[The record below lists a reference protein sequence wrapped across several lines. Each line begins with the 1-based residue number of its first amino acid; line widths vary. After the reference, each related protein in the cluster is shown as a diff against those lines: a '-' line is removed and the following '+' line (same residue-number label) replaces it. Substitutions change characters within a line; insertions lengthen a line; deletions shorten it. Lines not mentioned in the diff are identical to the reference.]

1 MVDAQRDVAPRVLD
15 ENAMPNVVSGPTSR
29 EKDDAEL
36 KRAEEVVDQDEIPAA
51 AAAAAAVA
59 TTTSSL
65 AGLSISASDTSC
77 RSHTSAADAP
87 KKSSALAARPISA
100 SDTNARSCAAAAHAP
115 MKEWKLK
122 HFELGPKLGTGMF
135 GQVFLAR
142 EKKTKFIV
150 ALKKLSKDQLLQ
162 AQVEHQLRREV
173 EIMAHLRHPNI
184 LRMYGY
190 FHTKNSVYLIL
201 EYAAQGDLFG
211 KLQGAGSFEEAQ
223 SAKYIS
229 QVASALQYCHS
240 KHVMHRDIKLE
251 NLLVGMNGEIKIADF
266 GWAVH
271 APKMRRTSGC
281 GTTVYLAPELASMA
295 SQKAPYDSSVDI
307 WALGI
312 LLFEFLTGAVPFEA
326 EEHDAERYERRTKE
340 LIQRGE
346 IHWPMGI
353 SEGARDLISKL
364 LVKDPAA
371 RLTLEQVKDHPWIR
385 THTGTSA

>member
-1 MVDAQRDVAPRVLD
+1 
-15 ENAMPNVVSGPTSR
+15 
-29 EKDDAEL
+29 
-36 KRAEEVVDQDEIPAA
+36 
-51 AAAAAAVA
+51 
-59 TTTSSL
+59 
-65 AGLSISASDTSC
+65 
-77 RSHTSAADAP
+77 
-87 KKSSALAARPISA
+87 
-100 SDTNARSCAAAAHAP
+100 

-190 FHTKNSVYLIL
+190 FHTKNSVYLIS

-266 GWAVH
+266 DGPH

-281 GTTVYLAPELASMA
+281 GTTVYLPLNSPAWRRRRLRTTARSTSGRWAFYSSSFLLA
-295 SQKAPYDSSVDI
+295 
-307 WALGI
+307 
-312 LLFEFLTGAVPFEA
+312 LFPLKPRNMTLKGMKGG
-326 EEHDAERYERRTKE
+326 RR
-340 LIQRGE
+340 
-346 IHWPMGI
+346 
-353 SEGARDLISKL
+353 S
-364 LVKDPAA
+364 
-371 RLTLEQVKDHPWIR
+371 
-385 THTGTSA
+385 